1 MQKLI
6 FLIHKLKHLNL
17 PIAKMHTGFVLIFSF
32 LAAPCNAEQVFTDFT
47 RNLYIA
53 VSGYLP
59 AEITSSPGAGC
70 SKASDVYSQHLSQ
83 FNTST
88 EVYTARLKSII
99 DFTGPY
105 YSYPQLI
112 QPRWQCEIEALINGV
127 VYGTDIQSAGG
138 YEALTCPAG
147 YFSTTAEGGK
157 CFKVIETPPPPP
169 PPICNPLKAC
179 CASGTQTPN
188 PILPATGEKI
198 QTQTDFS
205 DSSTHG
211 LDFARYYRTQWVD
224 ITPIAGMGS
233 NWNHRF
239 AIQLTG
245 TGYAKAIQL
254 ADGSQR
260 RFARTFTTAPWVNTD
275 GTDTLVESASGT
287 LYTNGQ
293 NDDKW
298 QFNPAGKL
306 VTMTQRNGWAYTLA
320 YNPSGQLATVTNQFG
335 RSLTFTYNAS
345 SQLSSVSTPDGQ
357 TIGYQYNSV
366 SGLISASYSQNGTL
380 NSTIQYLY
388 ENAAFPKALTGIVD
402 ENNNRFATYAYD
414 GAGRAI
420 SSEHAGGADK
430 YQVNYGSNATTAA
443 LNTSATITDPL
454 GTQRS
459 YSYSNTAGQL
469 AVTGASSTAN
479 GQMSGS
485 DAASRVQ
492 NTKGLIDSET
502 DYLGV
507 QTMHTWDLTRRLPLT
522 TTRAAGRPEAQ
533 TTSTTWHATLRLP
546 VSVAEAG
553 RTTAYSYDALG
564 NKLSQTVTDT
574 ATGQAQTTS
583 RTYNAQ
589 GLVATETAPNGATT
603 QTSYDSAGN
612 IATSRNALGHTTS
625 YSHDAAGR
633 VTAETAPNGLVTSY
647 SYDARGRMLGMNRGG
662 QVTSYSYTPSGQIA
676 SSSLPNG
683 QQVSYQYDAAQR
695 LIGAQDNRGNRISYT
710 LDAIGNRVS
719 EQVVDASNQLALATQ
734 RTINNLNR
742 VAGLTV
748 GGSVSTQFGFD
759 ANGEPV
765 SSQDA
770 LGSQT
775 TSTLDGLRRPISTK
789 LPDNAVASVAYNQL
803 DQITA
808 ATDPKAVTTTYVK
821 NAFGDVLSETSP
833 DSGTTSYTRDIMGNA
848 LSKTDARGQVTT
860 YQYDA
865 LNRVTQITQA
875 DGKQQHFTYDAN
887 GSGSQIGYLSEIQD
901 ASGSTR
907 YDRDVFGRIVKKT
920 QIVSDSTSAPSTFV
934 VGYAYT
940 SAGDLSQITYPSG
953 LRVSYTR
960 NASGQIVGINTQLKG
975 LTKPVAPFVT
985 GISYSALQQ
994 PLGWSWAHC
1003 ETDAGAPAATCDS
1016 AARSY
1021 DVAGRMT
1028 ANEFAAYQFDPASR
1042 ITGITQKLWA
1052 SLVDATTS
1060 TTSYYPTQLTWQVAY
1075 DNRGRI
1081 TGFNRVGSGG
1091 QNGNSTMAYTYDAN
1105 SNRLSSVVKTTA
1117 DTDLDGIFEATD
1129 RAQTTSQAQQI
1140 AASSNRILG
1149 FNQTM
1154 TTTKGTKTL
1163 ATATAQVLY
1172 GLDAAG
1178 NLTTDG
1184 LRDFAYDAN
1193 NRHSQTTV
1201 TQNGEAA
1208 KITYLHNAQGQRVFK
1223 SEPQS
1228 AQSPQDAAL
1237 DATFI
1242 DWLKKTFGWAYAT
1255 AQTNATLGQS
1265 YVYADGQLPEYALLA
1280 EYGNGAASG
1289 TGRLEYI
1296 WLPTD
1301 SGAAIPVGVYR
1312 ASRFYAIHADHL
1324 NTPRLMT
1331 DDSNKVVWQWPYS
1344 AFGDNKPTGILKAT
1358 ASPNNALTQ
1367 DPTTNALLKAT
1378 APAVKFNLRFPGQYA
1393 DDESNLNQN
1402 FNRSYQFGQ
1411 GRYSQSDPIGL
1422 EGGLNRFG
1430 YSEQNPMS
1438 QNDPKG
1444 LVAWNGQ
1451 LDMVSLSAGGGGGGS
1466 AMNFTLTSDCIRG
1479 QRFVVTGSGLGA
1491 FIGLGWKLGANSSNV
1506 SFEDGLDYINPY
1518 IFNGRFEIVTAGG
1531 SFGAGYGWSS
1541 INLGGAHAAGSWSFY
1556 NGRDLAFGGTAGTSR
1571 VTSVKHEACGCETK

>member
-1 MQKLI
+1 MQLNEPKQ
-6 FLIHKLKHLNL
+6 LKMNYWVSKILFGLTFVVGVQMNCYGNQIVPPILSYGGGGASCQQSQYLNSGQEVCDSVL
-17 PIAKMHTGFVLIFSF
+17 PLYGPSLGITAFQFIPS
-32 LAAPCNAEQVFTDFT
+32 TDT
-47 RNLYIA
+47 SYA
-53 VSGYLP
+53 GTYSGYCREVPQIWSTPIFVTRSGYHCPVGFNLKIEGTGGTLYP
-59 AEITSSPGAGC
+59 AWWSCQTTTPVLYYQRAIINNQYDDT
-70 SKASDVYSQHLSQ
+70 
-83 FNTST
+83 
-88 EVYTARLKSII
+88 RL
-99 DFTGPY
+99 Y
-105 YSYPQLI
+105 
-112 QPRWQCEIEALINGV
+112 CE
-127 VYGTDIQSAGG
+127 
-138 YEALTCPAG
+138 
-147 YFSTTAEGGK
+147 STTADP
-157 CFKVIETPPPPP
+157 VPAPP
-169 PPICNPLKAC
+169 
-179 CASGTQTPN
+179 ASGCGSSMCCSAGAQVGN
-188 PILPATGEKI
+188 PILPATGEKL

-205 DSSTHG
+205 DAAPHS
-211 LDFARYYRTQWVD
+211 LDFTRYYRTKWAD
-224 ITPIAGMGS
+224 ITPAAGMGS

-245 TGYAKAIQL
+245 AGNAKAIQL

-260 RFARTFTTAPWVNTD
+260 RFTRSVSSSPWVNTD

-287 LYTNGQ
+287 MYTSGQ

-306 VTMTQRNGWAYTLA
+306 VTMTQLNGWAFQLA
-320 YNPSGQLATVTNQFG
+320 YNPSGQLASVTNQFG
-335 RSLTFTYNAS
+335 RNLSFTYNAS
-345 SQLSSVSTPDGQ
+345 GQLASVSTPDGQ
-357 TIGYQYNSV
+357 QINYQYNSNT
-366 SGLISASYSQNGTL
+366 SLIYAGYSSNSTL
-380 NSTIQYLY
+380 NSSIQYLY
-388 ENAAFPKALTGIVD
+388 ENTAFPKALTGILD

-414 GAGRAI
+414 SAGRAI

-430 YQVNYGSNATTAA
+430 YQVNYGSNAATAA
-443 LNTSATITDPL
+443 FNTSATITDPL

-469 AVTGASSTAN
+469 AVTGASSTSN

-492 NTKGLIDSET
+492 NTAGLIDRET

-507 QTMHTWDLTRRLPLT
+507 QTMHTWDLTRRLPLA
-522 TTRAAGRPEAQ
+522 TTRAAGRPETQ
-533 TTSTTWHATLRLP
+533 TTTTTWHPTLRLP

-553 RTTAYSYDALG
+553 RLTSYTYDALG

-583 RTYNAQ
+583 WTYNAQ
-589 GLVATETAPNGATT
+589 GLVATETAPNSAVI
-603 QTSYDSAGN
+603 QTSYDTAGN
-612 IATSRNALGHTTS
+612 IATSRNALGHVTS

-633 VTAETAPNGLVTSY
+633 VTAETAPNGLVTTYAYGS
-647 SYDARGRMLGMNRGG
+647 RGRLTGMNRGG
-662 QVTSYSYTPSGQIA
+662 QVTAYSYTPSGQIA
-676 SSSLPNG
+676 FTSLPNG

-695 LIGAQDNRGNRISYT
+695 LIGAQDNRGNRITYS

-719 EQVVDASNQLALATQ
+719 EQVVDANSQLALATQ

-748 GGSVSTQFGFD
+748 GGNNGNAVNTQFSFD

-775 TSTLDGLRRPISTK
+775 TSTLDGLRRPVSTK

-808 ATDPKAVTTTYVK
+808 ASDPKAVTTTYVK

-833 DSGTTSYTRDIMGNA
+833 DSGTTSFTRDVMGNA
-848 LSKTDARGQVTT
+848 LSKTDARGLVTT

-865 LNRVTQITQA
+865 LNRVTQITAA
-875 DGKQQHFTYDAN
+875 DGKLQRFTYDSN
-887 GSGSQIGYLSEIQD
+887 GSGSQIGYLSEIVD

-907 YDRDVFGRIVKKT
+907 FDRDAFGRIVKKT
-920 QIVSDSTSAPSTFV
+920 QIVSDSSSVPSTFV

-940 SAGDLSQITYPSG
+940 NAGDLAQITYPSG

-960 NASGQIVGINTQLKG
+960 NASGQIVGVNTQLKG
-975 LTKPVAPFVT
+975 LTKPVMPFVT

-1003 ETDAGAPAATCDS
+1003 ETTTGTPAATCDS
-1016 AARSY
+1016 AARSF
-1021 DVAGRMT
+1021 DAAGRMT

-1042 ITGITQKLWA
+1042 ITGITQKVWA
-1052 SLVDATTS
+1052 SLVDATTAA
-1060 TTSYYPTQLTWQVAY
+1060 TSYYPTQLTWQVAY

-1091 QNGNSTMAYTYDAN
+1091 QNGNSSMAYTYDAN

-1140 AASSNRILG
+1140 AQGSNRLLG

-1154 TTTKGTKTL
+1154 TTTRGTRTL
-1163 ATATAQVLY
+1163 ATSTAQVVY

-1184 LRDFAYDAN
+1184 LRQFTYDAN

-1201 TQNGEAA
+1201 GLNGEAA

-1223 SEPQS
+1223 SEPQF
-1228 AQSPQDAAL
+1228 AQAAPDATEL
-1237 DATFI
+1237 DVTFI
-1242 DWLKKTFGWAYAT
+1242 DWLKKNFGWLYGT
-1255 AQTNATLGQS
+1255 AQANATLGQS

-1296 WLPTD
+1296 WLPTE
-1301 SGAAIPVGVYR
+1301 SGQAIPIGVYR
-1312 ASRFYAIHADHL
+1312 GSRFYAIHSDHL

-1331 DDSNKVVWQWPYS
+1331 DDSNKAVWQWPYS

-1358 ASPNNALTQ
+1358 ASPNNAVTQ
-1367 DPTTNALLKAT
+1367 DQTTNALLKAT
-1378 APAVKFNLRFPGQYA
+1378 APAVKFNLRFPGQYF

-1422 EGGLNRFG
+1422 DGGWNRFG
-1430 YSEQNPMS
+1430 YANQNPLLFT
-1438 QNDPKG
+1438 DPTG
-1444 LVAWNGQ
+1444 E
-1451 LDMVSLSAGGGGGGS
+1451 AGIAAVIGGM
-1466 AMNFTLTSDCIRG
+1466 A
-1479 QRFVVTGSGLGA
+1479 VTGYGV
-1491 FIGLGWKLGANSSNV
+1491 SSLLNKQV
-1506 SFEDGLDYINPY
+1506 ACERACDL
-1518 IFNGRFEIVTAGG
+1518 
-1531 SFGAGYGWSS
+1531 GYGEAVKSCGDPDS
-1541 INLGGAHAAGSWSFY
+1541 QDELNIDKSRRVLACKASC
-1556 NGRDLAFGGTAGTSR
+1556 AFGSIMGRLLPG
-1571 VTSVKHEACGCETK
+1571 KLK